1 MTGPGRE
8 TEQHCCG
15 AAAPTAIRSIQGIRA
30 AAEALRDIAF
40 QTARLRVA
48 ACANIAAKE
57 PMVDGDGAILAAAVF
72 GWPDMDECWWKK
84 PILALNSPL
93 PIACR
98 YEAEAFWVNAEGIYL
113 RYPNELLDDLDL
125 SGFAG
130 FVNAPAAIV
139 VPVHLPF
146 GQIGAVSFTP
156 IENDRSDLGD
166 EFERFG
172 HMLEVHARRF
182 VSSYAKVMTRRPWV
196 PSNFRL
202 SKREVECLRWAAAG
216 KTDYEISLI
225 ISRSCATVRF
235 HIQNAARKLQAVNR
249 SQTVFKAAQLGY
261 LGDVA
266 VAAA

>member
-1 MTGPGRE
+1 MPVACHGE
-8 TEQHCCG
+8 
-15 AAAPTAIRSIQGIRA
+15 APTAVRSVADVRP

-40 QTARLRVA
+40 TAARLRVA

-57 PMVDGDGAILAAAVF
+57 PMVDGDGNVLAASIF
-72 GWPDMDECWWKK
+72 GWPESAGCWWKK

-98 YEAEAFWVNAEGIYL
+98 YEAEAFWCNADGLHL
-113 RYPNELLDDLDL
+113 RYPNELLDGFDL
-125 SGFAG
+125 SNFSS
-130 FVNAPAAIV
+130 FVNGPAAIV

-156 IENDRSDLGD
+156 YEDDRNDLGE

-172 HMLEVHARRF
+172 HMLEEHARRF
-182 VSSYAKVMTRRPWV
+182 IATYVKVMTRRPWV